1 MTMGAPRYCWSEGDL
16 APPGHR
22 FRLYLDVWN
31 EGFQLQRRGER
42 LRLLKEGAGFRVLA
56 ALHELNPRDRKLLQD
71 LRERQARLAT
81 KAGAWSVEARAVAP
95 FTTGLG
101 NEHPLENGFA
111 FLDPYGLPYL
121 PGSGVKGVVRR
132 AAEEL
137 ALFEPDPQGWSI
149 PAVWWLFGFDPG
161 SGFFTPPGGEPEV
174 VREERRRWRQAFQ
187 ERIAGTADGDATL
200 LRAFLV
206 RAVGREG
213 LDTSRAEDGLFSWLA
228 ADQEN
233 PVARREL
240 AETHTRGALE
250 FWDVI
255 PEPAEGKLRVDI
267 MNPHFGHYYQKS
279 QAPGEWGNP
288 VPIYFLTLPPETAF
302 TFVVRFRPP
311 GQWPEE
317 VKQFFGDTEQGLPR
331 WQRLLAAAFAFA
343 FEWLGFGAKTAVGYG
358 RMWGRHREERPGPAS
373 AMGNEEGS
381 SASLPKTPAAEM
393 ALPPE
398 LEAVRQKLDQDPPP
412 RFSKEEIDS
421 IVNVLARH
429 YRHPFAERLA
439 NRLAEVVADRPYLRE
454 RILRHGVVGGL
465 VRR

>member
-1 MTMGAPRYCWSEGDL
+1 MGAPRYCWPEGDL

-42 LRLLKEGAGFRVLA
+42 PRLLKEGAGFRVLA
-56 ALHELNPRDRKLLQD
+56 ALQELNPRDRKLLQD

-174 VREERRRWRQAFQ
+174 VREERRRWRQAL
-187 ERIAGTADGDATL
+187 EDRIKGTADGELEL
-200 LRAFLV
+200 LRVFLV
-206 RAVGREG
+206 VASGRRD
-213 LDTSRAEDGLFSWLA
+213 LDTSRARAMLLSWIDGNVEDSA
-228 ADQEN
+228 SSRQ
-233 PVARREL
+233 L

-267 MNPHFGHYYQKS
+267 MNPHYGHYYQKS

-317 VKQFFGDTEQGLPR
+317 VKQFFEATEQGLPR

-358 RMWGRHREERPGPAS
+358 RMLGPHREERPGPAS
-373 AMGNEEGS
+373 AMGNEQGS

-429 YRHPFAERLA
+429 YRHPVAERLA